1 VTTIIIADVSL
12 SLDNVLA
19 VASASHGNTILLG
32 IGLVVSILCMAFA
45 SNYIATKIERYPSIQ
60 WIGII
65 VILGAAL
72 GMLIE

>member
-1 VTTIIIADVSL
+1 
-12 SLDNVLA
+12 
-19 VASASHGNTILLG
+19 
-32 IGLVVSILCMAFA
+32 MAFA